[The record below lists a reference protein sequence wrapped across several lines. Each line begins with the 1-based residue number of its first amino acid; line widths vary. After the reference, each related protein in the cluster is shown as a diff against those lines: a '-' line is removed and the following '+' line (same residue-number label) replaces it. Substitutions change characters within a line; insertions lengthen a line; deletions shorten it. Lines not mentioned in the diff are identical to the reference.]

1 MDFKDLV
8 TKRFSARKYTTEAV
22 SDKQLHYLLEC
33 ARLAPLLSTNN
44 PGSLSL

>member
-22 SDKQLHYLLEC
+22 SD
-33 ARLAPLLSTNN
+33 NN
-44 PGSLSL
+44 FTTY

>member
-8 TKRFSARKYTTEAV
+8 TQRFSARKYTTEAV
-22 SDKQLHYLLEC
+22 SDKQLHWP
-33 ARLAPLLSTNN
+33 PLLSTNN

>member
-22 SDKQLHYLLEC
+22 CLVLNKLTLY
-33 ARLAPLLSTNN
+33 
-44 PGSLSL
+44 